1 MPVFYGAFL
10 LQYKLKNLEGVD
22 DVKIVVA
29 MYVRESDKKV
39 LEAAAPGAVFHYGKE
54 VEALKEADVIIG
66 NVAPSLLRDLPK
78 LQWLQ
83 LNSAGADA
91 YCKPGVLGEQVL
103 LTNSTGAYGQAVS
116 EHMLAM
122 LLSLVKKLNRYEKNQ
137 ARHLWQDEGEVRSLT
152 ELTIAIMGF
161 GDIGREFG
169 KLCKLL
175 GAHVIGVRRHK
186 ASIPPEADEMAT
198 MDQLG
203 DVLSRVD
210 VVASVLPSTPATTG
224 LYNADFFAAMKAGSY
239 FINCGRGTA
248 VNQTD
253 LRAALESGKLTGAA
267 LDVATPEPLPAED
280 PLWEAPHLILT
291 PHISGDYHLS
301 ATWDRVVAMAAEN
314 LKRYQAGEVLQNL
327 VDRKTGYKKTE

>member
-1 MPVFYGAFL
+1 M
-10 LQYKLKNLEGVD
+10 N
-22 DVKIVVA
+22 IVVA
-29 MYVRESDKKV
+29 MYVRDTDKKV

-54 VEALKEADVIIG
+54 PEALRDADVIIG
-66 NVAPSLLRDLPK
+66 NVAPGLLQDVPK
-78 LQWLQ
+78 LKWLQ

-91 YCKPGVLGEQVL
+91 YCKPGILGDDVL

-137 ARHLWQDEGEVRSLT
+137 ARHLWQDEGEVRSLR

-161 GDIGREFG
+161 GDIGRDFG

-186 ASIPPEADEMAT
+186 GSVPPEADEMDT
-198 MDQLG
+198 MDNLQN
-203 DVLSRVD
+203 VLSRAD
-210 VVASVLPSTPATTG
+210 VVASVLPGTPATTG
-224 LYNADFFAAMKAGSY
+224 LYNADFFAAMKEGSY

-248 VNQTD
+248 VNQKD
-253 LRAALESGKLTGAA
+253 LRTALESGRLAGAA
-267 LDVATPEPLPAED
+267 LDVAIPEPLPAED

-301 ATWDRVVAMAAEN
+301 ATWDRVVAIAAEN
-314 LKRYQAGEVLQNL
+314 LKHFQAGEPLRNP
-327 VDRKTGYKKTE
+327 VDRKTGYKKSE